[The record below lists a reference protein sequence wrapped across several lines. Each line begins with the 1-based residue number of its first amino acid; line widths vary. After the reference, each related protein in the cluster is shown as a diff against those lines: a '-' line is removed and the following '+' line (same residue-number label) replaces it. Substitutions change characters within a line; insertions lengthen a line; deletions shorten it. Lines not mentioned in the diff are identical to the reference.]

1 MGAGEERK
9 GGVFKWKRSRGDFKL
24 VEEEGIVVGVG
35 VGLQLVVSCLKY
47 RWGLAWEIQLGVYL
61 NPT

>member
-24 VEEEGIVVGVG
+24 VEEEGKVVGVVGG
-35 VGLQLVVSCLKY
+35 VTIGAIK
-47 RWGLAWEIQLGVYL
+47 A
-61 NPT
+61 